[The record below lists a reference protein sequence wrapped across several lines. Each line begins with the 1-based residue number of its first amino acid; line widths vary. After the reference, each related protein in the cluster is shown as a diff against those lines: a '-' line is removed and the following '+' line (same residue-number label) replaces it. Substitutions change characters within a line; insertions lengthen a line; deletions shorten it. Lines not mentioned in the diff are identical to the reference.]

1 MRNDEI
7 LINQLFAG
15 SYLNEGANIGH
26 EVINLFKDDNG
37 QNYLYITPGGK
48 VDSSHSVK
56 SVIFVRNIEGKTTVE
71 VIAKAEKLCPID
83 VAPNDVKYADTPIS
97 NVFSDNIYHGKSDSS
112 IFFTYRTDKIRLPR
126 KNTRILLTINDEFKP
141 NDDTICLIRLHSN
154 SKAISNQS
162 GRKYYSAQDD

>member
-1 MRNDEI
+1 MKYS
-7 LINQLFAG
+7 LINSFAG

-97 NVFSDNIYHGKSDSS
+97 NVLVI
-112 IFFTYRTDKIRLPR
+112 TYTMVSL
-126 KNTRILLTINDEFKP
+126 ILAYFLHTE
-141 NDDTICLIRLHSN
+141 LIRLGYLE
-154 SKAISNQS
+154 KILE
-162 GRKYYSAQDD
+162 YY